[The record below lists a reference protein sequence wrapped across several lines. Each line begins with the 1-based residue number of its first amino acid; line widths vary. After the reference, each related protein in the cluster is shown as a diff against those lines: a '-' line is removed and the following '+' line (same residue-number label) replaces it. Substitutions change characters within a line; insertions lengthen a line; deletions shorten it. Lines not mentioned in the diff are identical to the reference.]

1 MASVRHQLYKY
12 NDGATGWEL
21 QRLING
27 YNDRRDRA
35 WPPCQITNMKNKFL
49 GICFLA
55 LGLDLQSMVESR
67 ASWSGRRESM
77 TCRAL
82 SQPEDPR
89 RPHDCTVGRLDHAN

>member
-1 MASVRHQLYKY
+1 MVVATTFRWSASSADKDMASVRHQLYKY

-49 GICFLA
+49 GDLFSGVG
-55 LGLDLQSMVESR
+55 LGFAEHGGESR
-67 ASWSGRRESM
+67 VM
-77 TCRAL
+77 VRADG
-82 SQPEDPR
+82 SR
-89 RPHDCTVGRLDHAN
+89 